1 MKRLI
6 EFPLE
11 DGSTVLVEADEPAST
26 GPTVRG
32 VGAGAGVMV
41 EKAET
46 SFDSVLG
53 KIKPVAA
60 SFIAKVRY
68 LSDAPEQVGIEFG
81 IKLGAKA
88 GAFIASAD
96 TEATF
101 KVTMTWKREHK

>member
-6 EFPLE
+6 EFPLD
-11 DGSTVLVEADEPAST
+11 DGTTVLVETDDPLSGGAV
-26 GPTVRG
+26 VRG
-32 VGAGAGVMV
+32 GVGPGAMI
-41 EKAET
+41 ERAET
-46 SFDSVLG
+46 SFEAALG
-53 KIKPVAA
+53 KIKPVATA
-60 SFIAKVRY
+60 FIAKVRD
-68 LSDAPEQVGIEFG
+68 LTDAPEQVGIEFG